1 MHCVK
6 QSIWA
11 IAFFAVIGI
20 DNCAFV
26 ISFERH
32 HRILNVGDFDSLT
45 LPVRLNVLC
54 ANVLLVDIVA
64 RT

>member
-1 MHCVK
+1 MYCVK

-11 IAFFAVIGI
+11 ITFFEAIGI

-32 HRILNVGDFDSLT
+32 HRILNVSDFDSLAM
-45 LPVRLNVLC
+45 PVRLNVLC
-54 ANVLLVDIVA
+54 VNFSLVDIVA
-64 RT
+64 HT